1 MPYRIAFLTD
11 IHGNLHGLEAVLRE
25 VRQAAPDLVL
35 VGGDLTYQ
43 FPYPRESLELLA
55 TIEHHAVAGNTERY
69 VTDWATPATWPAWL
83 PHWGAPHA
91 QWTREQIGEDWAA
104 RLTTLPEQLTLT
116 VAGAPGGAGDLLV
129 THGVPGNP
137 FVGIHHAPGP
147 DNRHPDW
154 AMPDGLVDRHLQGTS
169 AGLILVGHTHIPM
182 VRRWR
187 DALIVNP
194 GAVAYTWRPTPDTH
208 LARWAL
214 LTYHLGA
221 GWEIDL
227 RAVPYDNDAAIRGLR
242 EIESH
247 APLVAKISDMLAS
260 PLTHPR

>member
-55 TIEHHAVAGNTERY
+55 TIEHRAVAGNTERY
-69 VTDWATPATWPAWL
+69 VTDWATPTTWPHWL
-83 PHWGAPHA
+83 PRWGAPHA
-91 QWTREQIGEDWAA
+91 EWTREQIGEDWAT
-104 RLTTLPEQLTLT
+104 RLAALPEALTLT
-116 VAGAPGGAGDLLV
+116 VAGAQGGAGEVLL

-137 FVGIHHAPGP
+137 FVGIHHPPGP
-147 DNRHPDW
+147 DNRHPEW
-154 AMPDGLVDRHLQGTS
+154 AMPDGALERHLHGVR
-169 AGLILVGHTHIPM
+169 AGLLLVGHTHIPL
-182 VRRWR
+182 VRRWH

-214 LTYHLGA
+214 LTYRPGS

-227 RAVPYDNDAAIRGLR
+227 RAVLYDNDGAIRGLR
-242 EIESH
+242 EVASH
-247 APLVAKISDMLAS
+247 APLVAKIADMLAS
-260 PLTHPR
+260 PTTGRR